1 MTADVSQLRNS
12 SNERKGWIMKTMLFH
27 TITLGALLTLTAA
40 SQSFAMDHG
49 SMNHGSMAGMNSDTP
64 AAVKR
69 ARPGVE
75 IRKTVV
81 AGYSVTYNLV
91 DMQEMMNGPMSK
103 MMTHEGGKMKTHHL
117 MVYAATPEGKPA
129 IDGKAGFLV
138 VLPDK
143 SEVKLMA
150 MRMMDGFGGD
160 VDLVSN
166 GDYKIT
172 TKIALGSTTLVDEFI
187 YTLKP
192 PASGAKPPA
201 AVAMIAVVNTK
212 CPISGGALNPAGVPE
227 NLTRVYKGQKI
238 GFCCEGCPE
247 EWDKL
252 TDVNKDAELAK
263 AKKDAK

>member
-1 MTADVSQLRNS
+1 MNIKLYP
-12 SNERKGWIMKTMLFH
+12 
-27 TITLGALLTLTAA
+27 TLVLAA
-40 SQSFAMDHG
+40 SLSLAVAPLASAMNCGSHG
-49 SMNHGSMAGMNSDTP
+49 AAP
-64 AAVKR
+64 AAAADHSTMAAMHGDAPASGKR
-69 ARPGVE
+69 PRPGVE

-81 AGYSVTYNLV
+81 AGYSVTYNLI
-91 DMQEMMNGPMSK
+91 DMQEMMKGPMAK

-150 MRMMDGFGGD
+150 MQMMEGFGGD
-160 VDLVSN
+160 VDLVTT

-172 TKIALGSTTLVDEFI
+172 TKIALGSTTLVDEFV

-192 PASGAKPPA
+192 SAAAKPPA
-201 AVAMIAVVNTK
+201 AAAMIAVVNTK
-212 CPISGGALNPAGVPE
+212 CPISGGVVSPDGVPE

-238 GFCCEGCPE
+238 GFCCDGCPA

-252 TDVNKDAELAK
+252 TDANKDAELAK
-263 AKKDAK
+263 AKKSAK